1 MSYKIEYTAE
11 AEKDIDSL
19 KKSGDKATILKLRK
33 LLVELMEHP
42 YNGTGK
48 PEPLKHGYKGC
59 YSRRIS
65 QKHRLVYSINDEK
78 ITVFVLSAEG
88 HYDDK

>member
-48 PEPLKHGYKGC
+48 PEPLKHGI
-59 YSRRIS
+59 RVVIP
-65 QKHRLVYSINDEK
+65 
-78 ITVFVLSAEG
+78 EG
-88 HYDDK
+88 FPKNTALFTP